1 LSWIA
6 GSEGSSRRGS
16 GKGFVLLMGTSVET
30 ILQISVNYLEYK
42 SAYLGVA
49 NSSQGRLAS
58 VTVFQQKGER
68 NGNGSVPTRAGPRQ
82 KAVHHLRVR
91 SCC

>member
-6 GSEGSSRRGS
+6 GSEGFSRRGRN
-16 GKGFVLLMGTSVET
+16 KRFVLLRGAAVKMIV
-30 ILQISVNYLEYK
+30 QISVNYLEYK

>member
-1 LSWIA
+1 MHP
-6 GSEGSSRRGS
+6 G
-16 GKGFVLLMGTSVET
+16 LLWLDV
-30 ILQISVNYLEYK
+30 QVQVAFNYLEYK

-68 NGNGSVPTRAGPRQ
+68 NGNGSVPTRAGPR
-82 KAVHHLRVR
+82 KKLFII
-91 SCC
+91 